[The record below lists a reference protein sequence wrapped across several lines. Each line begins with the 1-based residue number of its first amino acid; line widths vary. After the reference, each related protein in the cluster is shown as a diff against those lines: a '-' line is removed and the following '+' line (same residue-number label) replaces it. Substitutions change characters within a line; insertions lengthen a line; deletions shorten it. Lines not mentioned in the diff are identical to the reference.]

1 MEEGASA
8 PEERAWLLHDK
19 QSLQGTGEQSSEG
32 PAPQEPEPEPESIP
46 DGVMSVDGLV
56 EDTDDDPLGLRE
68 TLSGLAEDST
78 AESDPFGISP
88 NLPLDDNTP
97 MSPIF
102 SWPIARVASDP
113 SVLPPEPLLLP
124 RPGLSPDQVE
134 TLRCS

>member
-1 MEEGASA
+1 MM
-8 PEERAWLLHDK
+8 
-19 QSLQGTGEQSSEG
+19 T
-32 PAPQEPEPEPESIP
+32 
-46 DGVMSVDGLV
+46 
-56 EDTDDDPLGLRE
+56 PLGLRE

-134 TLRCS
+134 TLRCSEDELRASKDGQDARAAYEV